1 MIWALPA
8 GFGMYS
14 FKKKVQKPKKQSDR
28 GTLDQWLLWPHLLVL
43 PPGCRRRPVL
53 ESSRYPARDP
63 QNPHVSLPNWAW
75 DVIPRSSQESESYQE
90 KTPCVQVLVA
100 CTTQNPSRPSL
111 LISRF
116 GTTSLI
122 SHGKSADPSKYDSTP
137 FEGLRKVRWAACQ
150 VVTRCL
156 VKPQLPLLSV
166 LSVYMTLWLYDL
178 SAFRSFGH
186 FSFAELSAA
195 LFFPIPRNRYFS
207 TWHKAESTCNTA
219 STRLT
224 KRLWVSLLVTLQ
236 VGWNIV
242 GLCRT

>member
-8 GFGMYS
+8 SFGMYS
-14 FKKKVQKPKKQSDR
+14 FKKRKCRNPKNNPTEARWISDYFDHIFWFFLLVVEGVLCWNLHDILP
-28 GTLDQWLLWPHLLVL
+28 GTLRIHT
-43 PPGCRRRPVL
+43 
-53 ESSRYPARDP
+53 
-63 QNPHVSLPNWAW
+63 SLCLIGLG

-156 VKPQLPLLSV
+156 IKPQLPLLSV

-178 SAFRSFGH
+178 SVFRSFGH

-195 LFFPIPRNRYFS
+195 LFFPFHGIDTFQPGTRQ
-207 TWHKAESTCNTA
+207 KARA
-219 STRLT
+219 
-224 KRLWVSLLVTLQ
+224 TLQ
-236 VGWNIV
+236 AQGW
-242 GLCRT
+242 RKDSE